1 MGFETQTV
9 DPPTFGA
16 NTPPFRDKVRF
27 RFRKDGALRWI
38 SHHDL
43 LRTVER
49 MLRRA
54 NLPFR
59 STEGFHPHP
68 RMSFALAMP
77 LGVIG
82 CEEVLELEMAEQAP
96 VEEIQARLASQCPP
110 GLQLLSIR
118 RINPRSNAQVR
129 RLGYR
134 CRVPTDCSQSL
145 QQKIHDVLAQTEC
158 CVQREKP
165 VPRRVNLRPFFS
177 ELTLTPA
184 SPAEMMLEMIFWL
197 HPEGTA
203 RPDEVLQLLGLGN
216 QLAQGLVLER
226 SRLELHDEICSPQG
240 AAE

>member
-1 MGFETQTV
+1 MGFETPTV
-9 DPPTFGA
+9 DPPSSPA
-16 NTPPFRDKVRF
+16 NAPPFRDKVRF

-43 LRTVER
+43 LRNVER

-82 CEEVLELEMAEQAP
+82 CEEVLELEMAEHMP
-96 VEEIQARLASQCPP
+96 VEEIRARLASQCPP

-118 RINPRSNAQVR
+118 RIDPRSNAQVR

-134 CRVPTDCSQSL
+134 CRIPADCSPTL
-145 QQKIHDVLAQTEC
+145 QQQVRDVLAETDC
-158 CVQREKP
+158 WVQRLKP
-165 VPRRVNLRPFFS
+165 APRQVNLRPLIS
-177 ELTLTPA
+177 ELILAPA
-184 SPAEMMLEMIFWL
+184 SPTELMLEMILWL
-197 HPEGTA
+197 RPEGTA
-203 RPDEVLQLLGLGN
+203 RPDEVLQLLGLRE
-216 QLAQGLVLER
+216 QLTQGLVLER
-226 SRLELHDEICSPQG
+226 SRLELHDEMSLPQG
-240 AAE
+240 ATQ